1 MLLLRGGPTNYK
13 YFDGHNIIDFKITD
27 QPAVVLGFGN
37 TVTAPGKG
45 NFKKEIIERPNG
57 RKDYLLFYIK
67 KGRHEIKIAG
77 KKEIFGPNSLVLYR
91 PEEPQC
97 YQQLDNESSTFFVH
111 FTGGQIEQ
119 LLEKYH
125 VTGPKITFKEEFKVF
140 EEVVNKL
147 EAERA
152 NPFLEEL
159 SNSLLIYLLIM
170 IGTRQN
176 ASQENLNSNRFVQML
191 ELMAATC
198 HENRP
203 IEYYANFFGYSR
215 GYFIRF
221 FKTHMHH
228 TPQQHIALERLKKA
242 KYALLHTD
250 KGITQISQ
258 ELGFNDVHYFYK
270 FFKSHIGQ
278 TPSDYRKD
286 NKGE

>member
-1 MLLLRGGPTNYK
+1 MLLLRGGPTNYE
-13 YFDGHNIIDFKITD
+13 YFDGQNIIDLEITD
-27 QPAVVLGFGN
+27 RPVVVLGFGN

-45 NFKKEIIERPNG
+45 GFKKESVERPNG
-57 RKDYLLFYIK
+57 RKDYQLFYIK
-67 KGRHEIKIAG
+67 KGQQEVLVNG
-77 KKEIFGPNSLVLYR
+77 KSQIFGENTLILYR
-91 PEEPQC
+91 PGEPQF
-97 YQQLDNESSTFFVH
+97 YRQLQDESSTFFMH

-119 LLEKYH
+119 LLEKYQI
-125 VTGPKITFKEEFKVF
+125 TGPIITFEDEFKIF

-170 IGTRQN
+170 IGTRQHK
-176 ASQENLNSNRFVQML
+176 SQLLQNEGRFAQMIN
-191 ELMAATC
+191 LMAATC

-203 IEYYANFFGYSR
+203 IEYYAKFFGYSR

-221 FKTHMHH
+221 FKAHMHH

-242 KYALLHTD
+242 KYALLHTNRE
-250 KGITQISQ
+250 IAQISQ